1 MHIKIFVDTGK
12 MQVEEQY
19 ENWIADNPDVVVID
33 ISLHIAVTNTF
44 VLFVKYKIRDY

>member
-1 MHIKIFVDTGK
+1 MHIKIFVDT
-12 MQVEEQY
+12 VEEQY

-44 VLFVKYKIRDY
+44 VLLVKYKIRDYAE